1 MITRSGS
8 LDEEAFKKIP
18 EIGPIPDMIGDDL
31 PSNLEYLDSSF
42 GAAAGLRPLDDDDLD
57 EFSPEEIVPEGYV
70 PRAGLSRFGGETIK
84 MLQPSL
90 NIVENF
96 YDTLPPGALVSTPE

>member
-1 MITRSGS
+1 MHLAES
-8 LDEEAFKKIP
+8 LDEEAFKKFP

-42 GAAAGLRPLDDDDLD
+42 GTAAGFRPLDDDELD
-57 EFSPEEIVPEGYV
+57 EFSPEEIAPGDYM
-70 PRAGLSRFGGETIK
+70 PKTGTSRFGGETIK

-96 YDTLPPGALVSTPE
+96 YDALPPGALVSTPE